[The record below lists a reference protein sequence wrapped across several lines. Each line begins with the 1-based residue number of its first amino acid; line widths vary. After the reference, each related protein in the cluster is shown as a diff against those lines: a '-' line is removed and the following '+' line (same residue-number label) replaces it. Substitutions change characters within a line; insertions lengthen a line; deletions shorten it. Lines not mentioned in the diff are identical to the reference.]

1 MELDDGTG
9 RWKNVGH
16 VDSNTL
22 DRMVPEY
29 CVSRW
34 KNNQPKRWENSGLK
48 TVRNLDQRLQ
58 YMRHDG
64 RRILDWRSATIGG
77 QQLFNKIL
85 AED

>member
-1 MELDDGTG
+1 MELEDGSG

-34 KNNQPKRWENSGLK
+34 KNNQPKRWKNIGLK
-48 TVRNLDQRLQ
+48 TIRNLDQS
-58 YMRHDG
+58 